1 MASEIRVDK
10 INSLSGVGT
19 VTLSPTGMDISGIC
33 TATTFSGVTAT
44 LSGTVTANAFS
55 GDGGGLTNIV
65 GSGSGTIIQNNGT
78 NVGTAGTIDFGS
90 GLNVSAVSAGVATVT
105 TSFVTPEKFGA
116 IAKPVIEAET
126 RTWYNAM
133 STKPKREHLR
143 SMDML
148 VKRLKWSGIWTEL
161 DTLYAFASHNKADS
175 LINVKNPG
183 TANLTETSTAT
194 FTAGKGFTAGSNGRL
209 ATSVNFN
216 TFASQYTIN
225 AAHIGVFMLDEG
237 QRDDSPIAGIADGTE
252 DGYIIPHR
260 ASSNHFRGR
269 VSTSTGDSFPN
280 TNSSGS
286 FILSRN
292 SSTAIVAYRN
302 GFEIGTAA
310 RTVEAVPTN
319 VLEVLNITGNDGS
332 GTIGFLHTGDKL
344 DESKTRA
351 FAWILQEYVNEVE
364 QGYDEG
370 STVTATSLDVSVTLS
385 TNTTAMQNFLNVAVG
400 TTVGLLSDET
410 YLVND
415 KLSIPD
421 SPNIQGVIGK
431 STIKADSTM
440 SNTKPV
446 IVQGSKD
453 NQSIGGKIDGLI
465 VDYNVDRTSS
475 SGGLNEDTDGNAFSL
490 HNVQGG
496 RYTNII
502 GMSARKHG
510 FDILGNTYNRSGSSG
525 TYNQRHNLTS
535 RDIYVDNIIAMGNGD
550 DGFSTHGA
558 EYITGGYV
566 WGEFARATY
575 STSNSNGIEIDDYS
589 RYINIEDAGGRF
601 AHRAVEIKGHGD
613 AHPAEHIHIGRV
625 FSEHCAMGL
634 TIRHLDHD
642 ESTITPG
649 AGDVRI
655 EEVYVRAPV
664 DWSLGSGISECQAGL
679 VYAYDRVSIGNFIG
693 RCEGADKQ
701 VTTQVLQVISGANN
715 FNADRVDIVGF
726 TSALE
731 GVDMSGITTGYAMYG
746 SIRIDDSSTDKAVEI
761 SDNVDVVIGSYAISK
776 TGTPGNTGI
785 HGYSG
790 HIQVGAGVVKGY
802 STATDTSN

>member
-1 MASEIRVDK
+1 MASEIRVNK
-10 INSLSGVGT
+10 IENRSGLGT
-19 VTLSPTGMDISGIC
+19 VTFADTGVNLAGIV
-33 TATTFSGVTAT
+33 TITTLKVAETT
-44 LSGTVTANAFS
+44 LS
-55 GDGGGLTNIV
+55 
-65 GSGSGTIIQNNGT
+65 
-78 NVGTAGTIDFGS
+78 
-90 GLNVSAVSAGVATVT
+90 
-105 TSFVTPEKFGA
+105 VTPEGFGA
-116 IAKPVIEAET
+116 VAKPVIESET

-183 TANLTETSTAT
+183 TANLTETATAT
-194 FTAGKGFTAGSNGRL
+194 FTAGKGFTAGSSGRL
-209 ATSVNFN
+209 ATSVNFD
-216 TFASQYTIN
+216 TFASQYTQN
-225 AAHIGVFMLDEG
+225 AAHLGVFMHTAG
-237 QRDDSPIAGIADGTE
+237 VRDNSPIAGVND
-252 DGYIIPHR
+252 
-260 ASSNHFRGR
+260 SSNDVYIVPYRSSSSAMR
-269 VSTSTGDSFPN
+269 SRI
-280 TNSSGS
+280 NSSDSYDFTNAKSEGS
-286 FILSRN
+286 FIISRE
-292 SSTAIVAYRN
+292 SSTLIVGYRD
-302 GFEIGTAA
+302 GFELQRHTAA
-310 RTVEAVPTN
+310 TSAGVPDEK
-319 VLEVLNITGNDGS
+319 LEVLLVTSSDGGGLIS
-332 GTIGFLHTGDKL
+332 FLHSGDKL
-344 DESKTRA
+344 DQSKARA

-370 STVTATSLDVSVTLS
+370 STVTEASLDVSVNLT
-385 TNTTAMQNFLNVAVG
+385 TNTTAMQNFLNAAVG
-400 TTVGLLSDET
+400 GTLGLLGDET

-421 SPNIQGVIGK
+421 SPNIQGVLGK

-446 IVQGSKD
+446 MVQGSKD
-453 NQSIGGKIDGLI
+453 NQSVGGRIDGLI

-475 SGGLNEDTDGNAFSL
+475 SGGLSEDTDGNAFSL

-496 RYTNII
+496 RYTNITA
-502 GMSARKHG
+502 MSAYKHG

-525 TYNQRHNLTS
+525 TYNQRLKLTS
-535 RDIYVDNIIAMGNGD
+535 RDIYVDNIFAMGNGD

-566 WGEFARATY
+566 WGEFARASY

-601 AHRAVEIKGHGD
+601 AHRAVEIKGHND

-634 TIRHLDHD
+634 TIRHLDHNS
-642 ESTITPG
+642 STITPG

-693 RCEGADKQ
+693 RGAYMNDNAVGV
-701 VTTQVLQVISGANN
+701 VTTQVLQVFDGANN
-715 FNADRVDIVGF
+715 FKADSVEIVGF
-726 TSALE
+726 TSASE
-731 GVDMSGITTGYAMYG
+731 CIDMSGISTGYAMYG
-746 SIRIDDSSTDKAVEI
+746 SIRLDDSATDKAVEI
-761 SDNVDVVIGSYAISK
+761 SDGVDVVIGNYAITK
-776 TGTPGNTGI
+776 TGDVGTTGI
-785 HGYSG
+785 YGFSG
-790 HIQVGAGVVKGY
+790 HVTTGDGVVKGY
-802 STATDTSN
+802 NTAKSTSN

>member
-1 MASEIRVDK
+1 MASEIRVNK
-10 INSLSGVGT
+10 IENRSGLGT
-19 VTLSPTGMDISGIC
+19 VTFTDTGVDLAGIS
-33 TATTFSGVTAT
+33 TAAT
-44 LSGTVTANAFS
+44 LKVTTGIVTTLTVGTIKGAVTPISDN
-55 GDGGGLTNIV
+55 GTIV
-65 GSGSGTIIQNNGT
+65 GI
-78 NVGTAGTIDFGS
+78 ADTIDFGS
-90 GLNVSAVSAGVATVT
+90 GLNVSAVSAGIATVT

-116 IAKPVIEAET
+116 IAKPVIESET

-183 TANLTETSTAT
+183 TANLTETATAT
-194 FTAGKGFTAGSNGRL
+194 FTAGKGFTAGSSGRL
-209 ATSVNFN
+209 ATAVNFD
-216 TFASQYTIN
+216 TFASQFTQN
-225 AAHIGVFMLDEG
+225 AAHLGVFMHTAG
-237 QRDDSPIAGIADGTE
+237 VRDNSPIAGVADSTN
-252 DGYIIPHR
+252 DVYIVPYR
-260 ASSNHFRGR
+260 SSSAVMRSRINSDESLDF
-269 VSTSTGDSFPN
+269 
-280 TNSSGS
+280 TNAKSEGS
-286 FILSRN
+286 FIVSRD
-292 SSTAIVAYRN
+292 SSTLVVGYRD
-302 GFEIGTAA
+302 GFELQRHTAA
-310 RTVEAVPTN
+310 TSAGVPDEK
-319 VLEVLNITGNDGS
+319 LEVLLVTSSDGGGLIS
-332 GTIGFLHTGDKL
+332 FLHSGDKL
-344 DESKTRA
+344 DQSKARA

-370 STVTATSLDVSVTLS
+370 STVTTDALDVSVTLA

-421 SPNIQGVIGK
+421 SPNIQGVLGK

-440 SNTKPV
+440 TNTKPLM
-446 IVQGSKD
+446 VQGSKD
-453 NQSIGGKIDGLI
+453 NQSVGGRIDGLI
-465 VDYNVDRTSS
+465 VDYNVDRTSE
-475 SGGLNEDTDGNAFSL
+475 SGGGLSEDTDGNAFSL

-496 RYTNII
+496 RYTNITA
-502 GMSARKHG
+502 MSARKHG

-525 TYNQRHNLTS
+525 TYNQRLKLTS
-535 RDIYVDNIIAMGNGD
+535 RDIYVDNIIGMGNGD

-566 WGEFARATY
+566 WGEFARASY
-575 STSNSNGIEIDDYS
+575 SAANSNGIEIDDYS

-601 AHRAVEIKGHGD
+601 AHRAVEIKGHND

-634 TIRHLDHD
+634 TIRHLDHNS
-642 ESTITPG
+642 STISPG

-679 VYAYDRVSIGNFIG
+679 IYSYDRVSIGNFIG
-693 RCEGADKQ
+693 RCEGADNQ
-701 VTTQVLQVISGANN
+701 VTTQVLQVFDGANN
-715 FNADRVDIVGF
+715 FFADRVDIVGF
-726 TSALE
+726 TSASE
-731 GVDMSGITTGYAMYG
+731 CIDMSGIATGYAMYDT
-746 SIRIDDSSTDKAVEI
+746 IRLDDSATDKAVEI
-761 SDNVDVVIGSYAISK
+761 SDGVDVVIGNYAITK
-776 TGTPGNTGI
+776 TGDVGTTGI
-785 HGYSG
+785 YGYSG
-790 HIQVGAGVVKGY
+790 HVFTGDGVVKGY
-802 STATDTSN
+802 NTAKSTSN

>member
-1 MASEIRVDK
+1 MTSEIRVNK
-10 INSLSGVGT
+10 IENRSGLGT
-19 VTLSPTGMDISGIC
+19 VTFADTGVNLAGIV
-33 TATTFSGVTAT
+33 TITTLKVAETT
-44 LSGTVTANAFS
+44 LS
-55 GDGGGLTNIV
+55 
-65 GSGSGTIIQNNGT
+65 
-78 NVGTAGTIDFGS
+78 
-90 GLNVSAVSAGVATVT
+90 
-105 TSFVTPEKFGA
+105 VTPEGFGA
-116 IAKPVIEAET
+116 VAKPVIESET

-183 TANLTETSTAT
+183 TANLTETATAT
-194 FTAGKGFTAGSNGRL
+194 FTAGKGFTAGSSGRL
-209 ATSVNFN
+209 ATSVNFD
-216 TFASQYTIN
+216 TFASQYTQN
-225 AAHIGVFMLDEG
+225 AAHLGVFMHTAG
-237 QRDDSPIAGIADGTE
+237 VRDNSPIAGVND
-252 DGYIIPHR
+252 
-260 ASSNHFRGR
+260 SSNDVYIVPYRSSSSAMR
-269 VSTSTGDSFPN
+269 SRINSDASFDFTN
-280 TNSSGS
+280 TKSEGS
-286 FILSRN
+286 FIISRET
-292 SSTAIVAYRN
+292 STLIVGYRD
-302 GFEIGTAA
+302 GFELQRHTAA
-310 RTVEAVPTN
+310 TSAGVPDEK
-319 VLEVLNITGNDGS
+319 LEVLLVTSSDGGGLIS
-332 GTIGFLHTGDKL
+332 FLHSGDKL
-344 DESKTRA
+344 DQSKARA

-370 STVTATSLDVSVTLS
+370 STVTEASLDVSVNLT
-385 TNTTAMQNFLNVAVG
+385 TNTTAMQNFLNAAVG
-400 TTVGLLSDET
+400 GTLGLLGDET

-421 SPNIQGVIGK
+421 SPNIQGVLGK

-440 SNTKPV
+440 SNVKPLM
-446 IVQGSKD
+446 VQGSKD
-453 NQSIGGKIDGLI
+453 NQSVGGRIDGLI

-475 SGGLNEDTDGNAFSL
+475 SGGLSEDTDGNAFSL

-496 RYTNII
+496 RYTNITA
-502 GMSARKHG
+502 MSAYKHG

-525 TYNQRHNLTS
+525 TYNQRLKLTS
-535 RDIYVDNIIAMGNGD
+535 RDIYVDNIFAMGNGD

-566 WGEFARATY
+566 WGEFARASY

-601 AHRAVEIKGHGD
+601 AHRAVEIKGHND

-634 TIRHLDHD
+634 TIRHLDHNS
-642 ESTITPG
+642 STITPG

-693 RCEGADKQ
+693 RGAYMNDNAVGV
-701 VTTQVLQVISGANN
+701 VTTQVLQVFDGANN
-715 FNADRVDIVGF
+715 FKADSVEIVGF
-726 TSALE
+726 TSASE
-731 GVDMSGITTGYAMYG
+731 CIDMSGISTGYAMYG
-746 SIRIDDSSTDKAVEI
+746 SIRLDDSATDKAVEI
-761 SDNVDVVIGSYAISK
+761 SDGVDVVIGNYAITK
-776 TGTPGNTGI
+776 TGDVGTTGI
-785 HGYSG
+785 YGFSG
-790 HIQVGAGVVKGY
+790 HVTTGDGVVKGY
-802 STATDTSN
+802 NTAKSTSN

>member
-1 MASEIRVDK
+1 MASEIRVNK
-10 INSLSGVGT
+10 IENRSGLGT
-19 VTLSPTGMDISGIC
+19 VTFADTGVDLAGIS
-33 TATTFSGVTAT
+33 TAAT
-44 LSGTVTANAFS
+44 LKVTTGIVTTLTVGTIKGAVTPISDN
-55 GDGGGLTNIV
+55 GTIV
-65 GSGSGTIIQNNGT
+65 GI
-78 NVGTAGTIDFGS
+78 ADTIDFGS

-183 TANLTETSTAT
+183 TANLTETATAT
-194 FTAGKGFTAGSNGRL
+194 FTAGKGFTAGSSGRL
-209 ATSVNFN
+209 ATSVNFD
-216 TFASQYTIN
+216 TFASQYTQN
-225 AAHIGVFMLDEG
+225 AAHLGVFMHTAG
-237 QRDDSPIAGIADGTE
+237 VRDNSPIAGVAD
-252 DGYIIPHR
+252 
-260 ASSNHFRGR
+260 SSNDVYIVPYRSSSAVMRSRINSDESLDF
-269 VSTSTGDSFPN
+269 
-280 TNSSGS
+280 TNAKSEGS
-286 FILSRN
+286 FIVSRD
-292 SSTAIVAYRN
+292 SSTLVVGYRD
-302 GFEIGTAA
+302 GFELQRHTAA
-310 RTVEAVPTN
+310 TSAGVPDEK
-319 VLEVLNITGNDGS
+319 LEVLLVTSNDGGGLIS
-332 GTIGFLHTGDKL
+332 FLHSGDKL
-344 DESKTRA
+344 DQSKARA

-370 STVTATSLDVSVTLS
+370 STVTTDALDVSVTLA

-421 SPNIQGVIGK
+421 SPNIQGVLGK

-440 SNTKPV
+440 TNEKPLM
-446 IVQGSKD
+446 VQGSKD
-453 NQSIGGKIDGLI
+453 NQSVGGRIDGLI
-465 VDYNVDRTSS
+465 VDYNIDRTSN
-475 SGGLNEDTDGNAFSL
+475 SGGLSEDTDGNAFSL

-496 RYTNII
+496 RYTNITA
-502 GMSARKHG
+502 MSARKHG
-510 FDILGNTYNRSGSSG
+510 FDILGNTYNRSDSSG
-525 TYNQRHNLTS
+525 TYNQRHKLTS
-535 RDIYVDNIIAMGNGD
+535 RNIYVDNIIGMGNGD

-566 WGEFARATY
+566 WGEFARASY
-575 STSNSNGIEIDDYS
+575 SAANSNGIEIDDYS
-589 RYINIEDAGGRF
+589 RYINIEEAGGRF
-601 AHRAVEIKGHGD
+601 AHRAIEIKGHND

-634 TIRHLDHD
+634 TIRHLDHNS
-642 ESTITPG
+642 STISPG

-679 VYAYDRVSIGNFIG
+679 IYSYDRVSIGNFIG
-693 RCEGADKQ
+693 RCEGADNQ
-701 VTTQVLQVISGANN
+701 VTTQVLQVFDGANN
-715 FNADRVDIVGF
+715 FNADRVEIVGF
-726 TSALE
+726 TSASE
-731 GVDMSGITTGYAMYG
+731 CIDMSGITTGYAMYG
-746 SIRIDDSSTDKAVEI
+746 SIRLDDSATDKAVEI
-761 SDNVDVVIGSYAISK
+761 SDGVDIVIGNYAITK
-776 TGTPGNTGI
+776 TGDVGTTGI
-785 HGYSG
+785 YGYSG
-790 HIQVGAGVVKGY
+790 HVTTGDGVVKGY
-802 STATDTSN
+802 ATAKSTSN